1 MKPFYY
7 WVLFY
12 LITASPLLAQEI
24 KTKKFTISGY
34 LEDAETGEKLIG
46 ANVFDPK
53 SGKGSTSNVYGFY
66 SLTIPEDSV
75 YLAVSYIGMQTK
87 YYSFYLNKDLEF
99 DVQLTSNIDLQEVQ
113 VVASETEESI
123 EEQAQMSQISI
134 PIKQIKALPS
144 LMGEADILKAMQL
157 LPGVQSGNEG
167 SSGLYIRGGGPDQ
180 NLILLDGVPVYNA
193 YHLFGFFS
201 VFNADAIKS
210 VSLTKGGHPARYGG
224 RLSSIIDINMKEGN
238 TQEFHG
244 EGSIGLISAK
254 FTLEGPI
261 WKDKTSFIV
270 SARRTYIDLFS
281 KPILKAAKL
290 KSIPGY
296 YFFDVNAKINH
307 KFNRQHRLY
316 LSFYAGDD
324 KFNLVSEEDNT
335 NPNTPGY
342 YKTSNSIQWS
352 NITSALRWNYLI
364 NDQLFSNTT
373 LTYSRYNFNIGISNE
388 EEHFE
393 NDSLVSSSSSARY
406 FSGIEDI
413 AAKID
418 FEYIPLPTHYIR
430 FGANYTYHT
439 FRPGALNTKNES
451 SLDNTIEQNFSNNN
465 VHASE
470 FALYAE
476 DDWRIGKLF
485 RVNFGVHASA
495 YAVNKKFY
503 YSVQPR
509 IGMRFILPHKIGLKA
524 SFSTM
529 TQYLHLLSNEGIGL
543 PTDLWL
549 PSTDITKPQQAWQ
562 VGLGLSKTF
571 GDWFEVTLEG
581 YYKKMSNL
589 IAYKPGA
596 SFIDPGSD
604 WESKIE
610 SNGLGQSYGME
621 AFIHKKKGRFTG
633 WVGYTLSWSWRQFP
647 NTTINSGQPYPFKYD
662 RRHDISVA
670 AMYKFSE
677 KISASAVWVF
687 GTGNAITL
695 PSERYVFPQ
704 SNQSTEIQTFDSK
717 NNYRMA
723 PYHRLDLSVDFRKK
737 LKNWEYTFSI
747 GTYNTY
753 SRQNPFFISSQKDWQ
768 TGERQFKQS
777 SLFPI
782 IPFFRWSFKF

>member
-1 MKPFYY
+1 MKLSYY
-7 WVLFY
+7 WILLY
-12 LITASPLLAQEI
+12 LMTNLTLSAQEP

-46 ANVFDPK
+46 ANVFEPK
-53 SGKGSTSNVYGFY
+53 SGLGSTSNVYGFY
-66 SLTIPEDSV
+66 SLTVPEDSV
-75 YLAVSYIGMQTK
+75 YLAVSYIGMKTK
-87 YYSFYLNKDLEF
+87 YYSFYLDKDLEL
-99 DVQLTSNIDLQEVQ
+99 DIKLSSNIDLQEVE
-113 VVASETEESI
+113 VVASETEENL
-123 EEQAQMSQISI
+123 EEQVQMSQISI
-134 PIKQIKALPS
+134 PIKQIKALPAF
-144 LMGEADILKAMQL
+144 MGEVDVLKALQL

-167 SSGLYIRGGGPDQ
+167 TSGLYVRGGGPDQ

-201 VFNADAIKS
+201 VFNADAIKG
-210 VSLTKGGHPARYGG
+210 VTLTKGGHPARYGG
-224 RLSSIIDINMKEGN
+224 RLSSILEINMKEGN
-238 TQEFHG
+238 TQKFHG
-244 EGSIGLISAK
+244 EGAVGLIASK

-261 WKDKTSFIV
+261 WKDKTSFII
-270 SARRTYIDLFS
+270 SGRRTYIDLLT
-281 KPILKAAKL
+281 KPILAAAKA
-290 KSIPGY
+290 KQIPSY
-296 YFFDVNAKINH
+296 YFYDVTAKINH

-324 KFNLVSEEDNT
+324 KFNMTFKDG
-335 NPNTPGY
+335 NPNGTWNS
-342 YKTSNSIQWS
+342 KNSNSIQWG

-364 NDQLFSNTT
+364 SDQLFSNTT
-373 LTYSRYNFNIGISNE
+373 LTYSRYNLNIDITNE
-388 EEHFE
+388 EEFTQ
-393 NDSLVSSSSSARY
+393 NDSIITNSFSARY

-413 AAKID
+413 SAKVD
-418 FEYIPLPTHYIR
+418 FEFIPLPTHYIR

-439 FRPGALNTKNES
+439 FKPGALNTKNES
-451 SLDNTIEQNFSNNN
+451 GLNNPINQNFANDNIK
-465 VHASE
+465 ASE
-470 FALYAE
+470 FYLYAE
-476 DDWRIGKLF
+476 DDWRIGKIF
-485 RVNFGVHASA
+485 RVNLGVHASGFG
-495 YAVNKKFY
+495 VRNKLH

-509 IGMRFILPHKIGLKA
+509 VGMRFMLPHNIGLKA

-529 TQYLHLLSNEGIGL
+529 TQYLHLLSNEGAGL

-549 PSTDITKPQQAWQ
+549 PSTDIIKPQQAWQ

-571 GDWFEVTLEG
+571 GDWFEVSLEG

-596 SFIDPGSD
+596 SFIETGND

-610 SNGLGQSYGME
+610 SNGIGQSYGME

-633 WVGYTLSWSWRQFP
+633 WVGYTLSWSWRHFP
-647 NTTINSGQPYPFKYD
+647 NTTINSGKPYPFKYD

-687 GTGNAITL
+687 GTGNAVTL
-695 PSERYVFPQ
+695 PVERYIYPSQ
-704 SNQSTEIQTFDSK
+704 GGYIREIETFDSK
-717 NNYRMA
+717 NNYRMK
-723 PYHRLDLSVDFRKK
+723 PYHRLDLSIDFHKK

-753 SRQNPFFISSQKDWQ
+753 SRKNPFFIFSGQNID
-768 TGERQFKQS
+768 TGKREFKQAN
-777 SLFPI
+777 LFPI